1 VKAILKS
8 VSRSFYLTIRFL
20 PRPLREPVGL
30 AYLLARATDTIADTA
45 PIPAATRLTTLH
57 AVARVVAGDLDFSSV
72 AEGLRDFW
80 ARQSDPHERTLIEN
94 LGGCLDWLSKIDAA
108 DRADIR
114 DLLKTIVRG
123 QELDLVRFGD
133 PATAVPL
140 RTSAELD
147 EYTYLVAGCVGAF
160 WTRLGFRHCPNFAT
174 RPPNEMTALGIGYG
188 EGLQLIN
195 VLRDRA
201 ADTAAGRDYLPAEQ
215 LAGSTVENVFAG
227 WLSKAE
233 EKISAGI
240 EYCSALT
247 NWRVRYA
254 TALPALIGA
263 RTIALLRAAGPT
275 AAKIKVPRKE
285 VRRILLAAL
294 FAALS
299 PLALRALFQ
308 RLLASPSAR
317 ATVVAEPG

>member
-1 VKAILKS
+1 MKALLKS

-45 PIPAATRLTTLH
+45 TIPAAARLTTLRE
-57 AVARVVAGDLDFSSV
+57 VARAIAGELDFDSIAGS
-72 AEGLRDFW
+72 LREFA
-80 ARQSDPHERTLIEN
+80 ARQSDPHERTLVEN
-94 LGGCLDWLSKIDAA
+94 LDACIGWLSKIEAA

-114 DLLKTIVRG
+114 DVLKTIVQG

-133 PATAVPL
+133 PASARPL
-140 RTSAELD
+140 RTSPELE

-160 WTRLGFRHCPNFAT
+160 WTRLGFRHYPNFAT
-174 RPPNEMTALGIGYG
+174 RPPNEMAALGIGYG

-201 ADTAAGRDYLPAEQ
+201 ADTAAGRDYLPAEKW
-215 LAGSTVENVFAG
+215 AESTVENVFSS
-227 WLSKAE
+227 WLGQAE
-233 EKISAGI
+233 KKIAAGI
-240 EYCSALT
+240 DYCSALT
-247 NWRVRYA
+247 HWRVRYA

-263 RTIALLRAAGPT
+263 RTIALLRAAGPS
-275 AAKIKVPRKE
+275 AEKIKVPRQA
-285 VRRILLAAL
+285 VRRIVLAAL
-294 FAALS
+294 LAALS

-308 RLLASPSAR
+308 RLLAL
-317 ATVVAEPG
+317 